1 MDRRCCQRCTQSET
15 CIGAVRGA
23 RLSGE
28 QKEPRDTANSAN
40 CFRRANKAW
49 APSVPPSSIAKGT
62 NTWSPPYLLDTGWED
77 FLSLYQDP
85 LVVLVELPGHSD
97 DGSGV
102 GQWGYKSGYNLG
114 TVRVLYRY
122 CTRTVF

>member
-40 CFRRANKAW
+40 CFRSAKACMSTQC
-49 APSVPPSSIAKGT
+49 ATNPLSSTAKGT
-62 NTWSPPYLLDTGWED
+62 NTWSPPYYLLDTGGCMGR
-77 FLSLYQDP
+77 L
-85 LVVLVELPGHSD
+85 LVVVELPILSHL
-97 DGSGV
+97 GSIYS
-102 GQWGYKSGYNLG
+102 QEWS
-114 TVRVLYRY
+114 RSEPE
-122 CTRTVF
+122 